1 MDIPLTGSLCLVGST
16 LVYAEGGDAPADL
29 RPSGGDDTGLLESA
43 IGHLADGETLALAG
57 TFQVE
62 LDDLD
67 KLMTVAG
74 NGLAILL
81 LRRLAERRGSSGMI
95 CCYTL

>member
-1 MDIPLTGSLCLVGST
+1 MNIPLTGSLCLVGST

-43 IGHLADGETLALAG
+43 IEHLVDGETLALAG

-62 LDDLD
+62 LDLD